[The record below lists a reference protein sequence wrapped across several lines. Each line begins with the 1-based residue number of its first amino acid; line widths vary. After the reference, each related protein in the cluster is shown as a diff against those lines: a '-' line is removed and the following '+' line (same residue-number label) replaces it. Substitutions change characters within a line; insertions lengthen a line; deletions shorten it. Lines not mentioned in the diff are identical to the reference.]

1 MILPMKYG
9 KRPWEPE
16 EDNQLREMVEAGKTI
31 TIISL
36 RLKRTV
42 TAVRGRLG
50 ILKVSLGRV
59 GRRPKRATEAGGL
72 PEMKCAHVLKKKND

>member
-31 TIISL
+31 TMISL
-36 RLKRTV
+36 RLKRT
-42 TAVRGRLG
+42 
-50 ILKVSLGRV
+50 SH
-59 GRRPKRATEAGGL
+59 RRPWSIGYPQGLTRQGWAAPKAG
-72 PEMKCAHVLKKKND
+72 N

>member
-1 MILPMKYG
+1 VARPVRAAFAPPLKMIMPRYF
-9 KRPWEPE
+9 KRPWKPE

-50 ILKVSLGRV
+50 ILRVSLGKV
-59 GRRPKRATEAGGL
+59 GRRPKENPPA
-72 PEMKCAHVLKKKND
+72 